1 MSVKPCRPTF
11 PTLPTE
17 LLILIL
23 SYLPVVELC
32 AVQRTCHRIHNIIA
46 ESARLQYILRTQIN
60 GVDDLLPPDC
70 PFSER
75 LELLR
80 RHENAWSNLQLKLS
94 HEFATPLL
102 DRHFLQDGY
111 LIYNKIAGFLQY
123 GYADLLSAVPD
134 EELFW
139 AHISR
144 EDIRHPLCVVFAVDN
159 NLAVVLRYLSP
170 FFAPL
175 LLSVISNRLR
185 RTQQARPGSLVRLTF
200 LDFSTG
206 APHPLSS
213 KPTVRLPSNT
223 VVDVAYVEAEI
234 LGDYVLTT
242 VMSGRDVCCFYLV
255 SWKSGVVTLVSIP
268 P

>member
-32 AVQRTCHRIHNIIA
+32 AVQRTCHRIHNIVT

-170 FFAPL
+170 FLSPSPTECNIKSITQDPASQARFACQAYVSRLLNRRAPSTFIQAHRAAPL
-175 LLSVISNRLR
+175 EYCR
-185 RTQQARPGSLVRLTF
+185 RRGICR
-200 LDFSTG
+200 G
-206 APHPLSS
+206 
-213 KPTVRLPSNT
+213 
-223 VVDVAYVEAEI
+223 
-234 LGDYVLTT
+234 GD
-242 VMSGRDVCCFYLV
+242 SGRLCPDYGDVRTRCLLLLPCLV
-255 SWKSGVVTLVSIP
+255 EIGGCNP
-268 P
+268 RE